1 MTTLA
6 IDLLRISRK
15 AKGYDTATDHFL
27 STCKELEIRTVD
39 QFDPLIAQA
48 YVENAWSQKQGRPS
62 KGSKLKPAPEAVKQ
76 CVYNFRRALTL
87 GLVFA
92 DFKTVYALREAMKAT
107 VTPVH
112 AQGPEPR
119 PALKGVVL
127 RQPHTLTGALWH
139 DSPALAEELPED
151 LQAEYEAAIREIF
164 ERYLAF
170 APATLRAAE
179 EQAA

>member
-27 STCKELEIRTVD
+27 SSCKELDIRTVE

-48 YVENAWSQKQGRPS
+48 YVENSWSQKQGRPA
-62 KGSKLKPAPEAVKQ
+62 KGSKLKPAPEAVRQ

-87 GLVFA
+87 GLAFT
-92 DFKTVYALREAMKAT
+92 DYKTVYALREAIKANN
-107 VTPVH
+107 VTSIH

-127 RQPHTLTGALWH
+127 QQPHVLTGALWH

-151 LQAEYEAAIREIF
+151 LQAEYEAAIREVF

-170 APATLRAAE
+170 APASLV